1 MHDMIMCFM
10 KPSFKIVKSTAPLAG
25 VLLLYGHVKK
35 CIGSQKI
42 VSTSTSVV
50 DKLNASS

>member
-10 KPSFKIVKSTAPLAG
+10 KSSFKIVKSPAPWAG
-25 VLLLYGHVKK
+25 VSLPYGHVKK

-42 VSTSTSVV
+42 FSASTSVV
-50 DKLNASS
+50 DELNA